1 MATLS
6 YADYDVLLELHAK
19 RAVAERPAAAESE
32 AALRWH
38 GDRAFDS
45 TAEYRSTTTN
55 SISTMHEVT
64 AVLTLL
70 LSLVS
75 AIGVL
80 WIVLRLERV
89 AGRPGA
95 VRDDVR
101 SH

>member
-1 MATLS
+1 
-6 YADYDVLLELHAK
+6 
-19 RAVAERPAAAESE
+19 
-32 AALRWH
+32 
-38 GDRAFDS
+38 
-45 TAEYRSTTTN
+45 
-55 SISTMHEVT
+55 MHEVT

-101 SH
+101 SR

>member
-1 MATLS
+1 MT
-6 YADYDVLLELHAK
+6 
-19 RAVAERPAAAESE
+19 RRPRVR
-32 AALRWH
+32 L
-38 GDRAFDS
+38 DR
-45 TAEYRSTTTN
+45 EYRSSTTN

-101 SH
+101 SR